1 MQTILIKSGRRATDP
16 LVAMTIN
23 EEGEPTMAK
32 AQAKAKSAAMKEAA
46 KKIEA
51 TPYTHTTT
59 GRMSS
64 TESHMEEADKHAGE
78 EGVDSNPEGV
88 VQSENGGAMSAIASQ
103 LTPKEPTMQTQ
114 TTADVNPGVAK
125 AAQIKAEKEALKA
138 AKAQERADKL
148 KAAQEERAAKVAAA
162 KAEKEAKAAAAK
174 AEREAKAKELAEKRA
189 AEKAAKPP
197 RERTY
202 DGSMLSLS
210 DRVKAG
216 AYVKGSNGQLRSN
229 DDVAIAFDAVP
240 AKRVVPLALEFLG
253 LTAAQNPYAA
263 LNYGQQSMN
272 LRNKIR
278 GAVRKGTEIEINGEK
293 VKLTLDR
300 LKQLRDDGGYT
311 AEGGHAA
318 DAPKAG

>member
-1 MQTILIKSGRRATDP
+1 MQTILVKSGRRATDP
-16 LVAMTIN
+16 LVAMTVT

-32 AQAKAKSAAMKEAA
+32 AQAKAKSAAMKEAV
-46 KKIEA
+46 KKIST
-51 TPYTHTTT
+51 TPYKHTSHE
-59 GRMSS
+59 GEQ
-64 TESHMEEADKHAGE
+64 TEDTGE
-78 EGVDSNPEGV
+78 EGVDSTPGAV

-114 TTADVNPGVAK
+114 TTPGTDGVAK
-125 AAQIKAEKEALKA
+125 AAQIKADKDALKA
-138 AKAQERADKL
+138 QKAKERADKL
-148 KAAQEERAAKVAAA
+148 AADRAAREQKIAAE
-162 KAEKEAKAAAAK
+162 KAEKARVAAEKK
-174 AEREAKAKELAEKRA
+174 AEREKIAAEAKAKRDAEKV
-189 AEKAAKPP
+189 EKPA

-216 AYVKGSNGQLRSN
+216 AYVKGSNGQLRST
-229 DDVAIAFDAVP
+229 DDVALAFDAVP
-240 AKRVVPLALEFLG
+240 AKRVVPLALEFFG
-253 LTAAQNPYAA
+253 LTAASNPYAH

-278 GAVRKGTEIEINGEK
+278 GAIRKDTEIEIDGAK

-311 AEGGHAA
+311 AEAPNAA
-318 DAPKAG
+318 DAPKA